1 MNWGS
6 FKYLVKQGISNIWI
20 NRLMS
25 FASIGVLAACLV
37 LIGGAMLLSLNVRE
51 VFYKVEGQ
59 NEIRAFIEDDVTD
72 EEMEELRA
80 HIEKMDQIA
89 TYKFI
94 SKDDALIEA
103 QDMMGVDPKEGI
115 FEDYKYGNP
124 IPANYIITLKDISD
138 TQEVIDELEALPMIY
153 KANALMSVVETLTG
167 MEKVLLM
174 FGGIIIL
181 VLVLAS
187 LVVISNSIRLTV
199 FARRRE
205 INIMKYVGA
214 TNGFIRLP
222 FVVEGIFVGLIAAV
236 MAFLMLLGIY
246 EGINYI
252 VDESSVGILASIK
265 ASSIAF
271 SEVWM
276 WVLAGFA
283 GGGIFIG
290 ALGSSGAIRKYLKV

>member
-103 QDMMGVDPKEGI
+103 QDMMGVDPEEGI
-115 FEDYKYGNP
+115 FEDYKY
-124 IPANYIITLKDISD
+124 
-138 TQEVIDELEALPMIY
+138 
-153 KANALMSVVETLTG
+153 
-167 MEKVLLM
+167 
-174 FGGIIIL
+174 
-181 VLVLAS
+181 
-187 LVVISNSIRLTV
+187 
-199 FARRRE
+199 
-205 INIMKYVGA
+205 
-214 TNGFIRLP
+214 
-222 FVVEGIFVGLIAAV
+222 
-236 MAFLMLLGIY
+236 
-246 EGINYI
+246 
-252 VDESSVGILASIK
+252 
-265 ASSIAF
+265 
-271 SEVWM
+271 
-276 WVLAGFA
+276 
-283 GGGIFIG
+283 
-290 ALGSSGAIRKYLKV
+290 